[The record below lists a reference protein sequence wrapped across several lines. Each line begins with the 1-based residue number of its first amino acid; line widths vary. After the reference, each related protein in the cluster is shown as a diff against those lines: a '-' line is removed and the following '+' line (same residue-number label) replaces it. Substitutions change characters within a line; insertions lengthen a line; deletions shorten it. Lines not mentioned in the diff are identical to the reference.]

1 MTSCQCRE
9 GLLLIPLHCFD
20 AFVRETQITL
30 LSELRWCGPDVG
42 YCPQHSRG
50 KTRLRGGLRHPRDP
64 HQRPLYLLS
73 SPSFFPLFNLP
84 TSTIAVSH
92 PRLSRLSENC
102 VCLPEERRR
111 AEDVVPRRHLA
122 FGSGSSGI
130 GGGWVRCRGGV
141 DYRVGVEHTL
151 RKRSR
156 RQQQTKPNYQ
166 LLGTAGLLESVARTQ
181 SMIGSH
187 MIPKFMKRRP
197 KVKLINGNGT

>member
-1 MTSCQCRE
+1 M
-9 GLLLIPLHCFD
+9 
-20 AFVRETQITL
+20 RETQITL

-42 YCPQHSRG
+42 YCPQHSGG
-50 KTRLRGGLRHPRDP
+50 KTRLHGGLRHPRDP

-73 SPSFFPLFNLP
+73 SPSFFPLLNLP
-84 TSTIAVSH
+84 ATIAVSH

-122 FGSGSSGI
+122 FGSGSSGV
-130 GGGWVRCRGGV
+130 GGGCGAVGGL

-151 RKRSR
+151 RKRRR

-166 LLGTAGLLESVARTQ
+166 LLGTAGLSESVARTQ
-181 SMIGSH
+181 SKIGSH
-187 MIPKFMKRRP
+187 KIPRFMTKS
-197 KVKLINGNGT
+197 GTAQCQWNLS

>member
-42 YCPQHSRG
+42 YCPQHSGG
-50 KTRLRGGLRHPRDP
+50 KTRLCGGLRHPRDP

-73 SPSFFPLFNLP
+73 SPSFFPLLNLP

-92 PRLSRLSENC
+92 PRLSRLKIVFVYQKSGD
-102 VCLPEERRR
+102 ERRMSFPDDTWR
-111 AEDVVPRRHLA
+111 SDREAAALE
-122 FGSGSSGI
+122 
-130 GGGWVRCRGGV
+130 GGETCRGVG
-141 DYRVGVEHTL
+141 VGVEHTL
-151 RKRSR
+151 RKRRR

-166 LLGTAGLLESVARTQ
+166 LLGTAGLSESVARTQ
-181 SMIGSH
+181 SKIGSH
-187 MIPKFMKRRP
+187 MIPRFMTKAT
-197 KVKLINGNGT
+197 KSGTDQ

>member
-1 MTSCQCRE
+1 MENWSGHVGQGERGERRVGRDTILIRFLLHRLALLCHTSRPSRSGCYLHIDQLPMQR
-9 GLLLIPLHCFD
+9 GPATDTPLHCFD

-42 YCPQHSRG
+42 YCPQHSGG
-50 KTRLRGGLRHPRDP
+50 KTRLCGGLRHPRDP

-73 SPSFFPLFNLP
+73 SPSFFPLLNLP

-122 FGSGSSGI
+122 FGSGSSGV
-130 GGGWVRCRGGV
+130 GGG
-141 DYRVGVEHTL
+141 
-151 RKRSR
+151 
-156 RQQQTKPNYQ
+156 
-166 LLGTAGLLESVARTQ
+166 
-181 SMIGSH
+181 
-187 MIPKFMKRRP
+187 
-197 KVKLINGNGT
+197 